1 MYTRLTGARFIRIDG
16 QTVTVE
22 LEARHCADLAG
33 AAAEL
38 LCGGCGC
45 AATGEIEF
53 CDGAATV
60 KFALYRPFDFS
71 GEYQVKLAGAA
82 STVRASKSGLFDS
95 REFIEEFE
103 CDEATKLDYGAL
115 YGKHSTLFRL
125 WAPLA
130 SEVRLNIYAAGEGGH
145 ARAVYRLKNRGHG
158 VWEAELM
165 GDFDGVYYTFS
176 VRNDGVLKETVDPY
190 AKACGSNGARAMV
203 VDLKKTDPDR
213 WEDDRYLYEKD
224 PAAADTPVVWETHVG
239 DFSNSPDSGMRYTG
253 KYLAFTE
260 RGTTVPGTEL
270 ETGVDYLE
278 KLGVTYVQLNPIYD
292 FATVDELYRSVA
304 DDTKD
309 AFNWGY
315 DPQNYRVP
323 EGSYATDSARG
334 GVRIN
339 ELKRA
344 VMALH
349 DAGIGVITDVVF
361 NHTYAVG
368 GQAFDDTVP
377 AYYHRTDAH
386 GSYTNGSGCGNE
398 TASERT
404 FVRKYI
410 TDAVLYWAK
419 EYHIDGF
426 RFDLMGVTD
435 LNTIKHIRAE
445 LDKIDGG
452 KGKRI
457 LMYGEP
463 WSADGTDYVPHSF
476 AARKAATEN
485 KEGAEAETAEKFGE
499 LTDNTDNELIKR
511 MFGRGDMSALPPRVG
526 VFNGDGRDGLR
537 GNNDPGRGF
546 VNGNPCECARV
557 MRMLEGGCGDS
568 GAGLN
573 TGAGSRN
580 VAYASAHDNYTL
592 WDQLIGK
599 RAGEESPLFYTDAM
613 DGVMRMCMTA
623 STAYLLSCGI
633 PFMLAGE
640 EIGRTKFG
648 NHNSYNSPCKVNAIE
663 WVRRE
668 RFEAMFE
675 HYRRVI
681 AVRRAYSEYFFSYE
695 KSTQKE
701 YCYGDFTGTDGR
713 GVITLTRRRGD
724 VTLFCAFNPLDT
736 PVAVSTPEGLDVYV
750 KNGKVTNEK
759 STDAVELEPKSA
771 VVMGSVKIELRI

>member
-1 MYTRLTGARFIRIDG
+1 MYARLTGARFIRIDG
-16 QTVTVE
+16 KVVTVE
-22 LEARHCADLAG
+22 PQARQNTDIIG
-33 AAAEL
+33 ETAEL
-38 LCGGCGC
+38 LCCGEC
-45 AATGEIEF
+45 VATGNIVADNGRSEASF
-53 CDGAATV
+53 SLD
-60 KFALYRPFDFS
+60 RDFDFA
-71 GEYQVKLAGAA
+71 GEYTLKLLGSARA
-82 STVRASKSGLFDS
+82 VRVSKSGLLDS
-95 REFIEEFE
+95 AEFINRFE
-103 CDEATKLDYGAL
+103 CAEATGLDYGAL
-115 YGKHSTLFRL
+115 YAPHSTVFRL

-158 VWEAELM
+158 VWETELS

-176 VRNDGVLKETVDPY
+176 VRNNGVLTETVDPY

-203 VDLKKTDPDR
+203 VDLGKTDPDGWQTDKR
-213 WEDDRYLYEKD
+213 LYATD
-224 PAAADTPVVWETHVG
+224 PAAADTPIVWETHVG
-239 DFSNSPDSGMRYTG
+239 DFSSSPDSGMRYTG

-260 RGTTVPGTEL
+260 RGTTVPSTEL
-270 ETGVDYLE
+270 ETGIDYLK
-278 KLGVTYVQLNPIYD
+278 KLGVTYVQLNPVYD

-304 DDTKD
+304 DDVKD

-315 DPQNYRVP
+315 DPQNYCVP
-323 EGSYATDSARG
+323 DGAYATDSSRG
-334 GVRIN
+334 NVRIT

-344 VMALH
+344 VKALH
-349 DAGIGVITDVVF
+349 EAGIGVITDVVF

-386 GSYTNGSGCGNE
+386 GNYTNGSGCGNE

-410 TDAVLYWAK
+410 TDAVLYWAE

-435 LNTIKHIRAE
+435 LNTIKHIRGE
-445 LDKIDGG
+445 LDKLDGG
-452 KGKRI
+452 EGRRI

-463 WSADGTDYVPHSF
+463 WSADGADYVPYSF
-476 AARKAATEN
+476 AARKAVTEN
-485 KEGAEAETAEKFGE
+485 PENSASVENANA
-499 LTDNTDNELIKR
+499 LSDNTDNELIKR
-511 MFGRGDMSALPPRVG
+511 LFGSGDMSGLPLRVG

-537 GNNDPGRGF
+537 GNNDPGHGF
-546 VNGNPCECARV
+546 INGNPCDFVRV

-568 GAGLN
+568 GAGIN
-573 TGAGSRN
+573 VGAGSRN

-592 WDQLIGK
+592 WDQMIGK

-613 DGVMRMCMTA
+613 EGVMRMCMTA
-623 STAYLLSCGI
+623 SAAYLLSCGI

-648 NHNSYNSPCKVNAIE
+648 NHNSYNSPCKVNSIE
-663 WVRRE
+663 WSRRE
-668 RFEAMFE
+668 RFDEMFE

-695 KSTQKE
+695 RSTQRE

-713 GVITLTRRRGD
+713 GVISLTRRRGG
-724 VTLFCAFNPLDT
+724 VTLFCAFNPLDVPVTANT
-736 PVAVSTPEGLDVYV
+736 PAGLMIYV
-750 KNGKVTNEK
+750 KNGKTTSEV
-759 STDAVELEPKSA
+759 STDTAELEPKSA
-771 VVMGSVKIELRI
+771 VVMGSLKI